1 MTPSGLRIL
10 VVAPQPFMVERGT
23 PMAVRFL
30 VEALCDLGHQ
40 VDLLT
45 YPMGNDIAYPGLR
58 LLRSPRPPLVR
69 EVGVGISL
77 GKLACDA
84 WMMPKLFWLLFRQR
98 YDVVH
103 AVEEALFPAAL
114 WSALS
119 GTPIVYDMDSCLSEG
134 VTGKWRFLS
143 GFRSLLRWVERWA
156 IRRASLVLP
165 VCPDLAELVMTDI
178 SAEAVVVL
186 PDFSVA
192 SEPEGVPSN
201 DLRDLLRSGEAL
213 ALYVGNLG
221 HYQGIELLLEAI
233 ALLGRD
239 TPCKFVIVGGPE
251 DARARLMVRAE
262 QLCIADRVIL
272 PGPRPVEQLGILMAQ
287 ADILLSPRLEGVNT
301 PMKVYAYMQSGVA
314 LLATDIRSHSQVLDH
329 TNAELVPVTAAG
341 LAAGIRRLLVDPDRR
356 RQIGESAREL
366 ALREYTP
373 VAYRRRLAR
382 AYAWLT
388 ARMSPKSAA
397 A

>member
-1 MTPSGLRIL
+1 MTPSSLRIL

-40 VDLLT
+40 VDLLA
-45 YPMGNDIAYPGLR
+45 YPMGDDIAYPGLR

-84 WMMPKLFWLLFRQR
+84 WMMPTLFWLLLRNR

-114 WSALS
+114 WSALK
-119 GTPIVYDMDSCLSEG
+119 GTPLVYDMDSCLSEG

-143 GFRSLLRWVERWA
+143 RISSLLRRVERLA

-165 VCPDLAELVMTDI
+165 VCPDLAELVMTDV

-192 SEPEGVPSN
+192 SEPQGVPPN
-201 DLRDLLRSGEAL
+201 DLRGLAKSGEAL

-221 HYQGIELLLEAI
+221 YYQGIELLLEAV
-233 ALLGRD
+233 ALLGPD
-239 TPCKFVIVGGPE
+239 IPCKFVIVGGPE
-251 DARARLMVRAE
+251 DARGRLELRTE
-262 QLCIADRVIL
+262 QLGIADRVLL

-329 TNAELVPVTAAG
+329 TTAELVPVTPEG
-341 LAAGIRRLLVDPDRR
+341 LAAGIRRLLADPDRR
-356 RQIGESAREL
+356 RQIGESARQL

-373 VAYRRRLAR
+373 AAYRRRLAG
-382 AYAWLT
+382 AYAGLI
-388 ARMSPKSAA
+388 ARVSPKSAPA
-397 A
+397 